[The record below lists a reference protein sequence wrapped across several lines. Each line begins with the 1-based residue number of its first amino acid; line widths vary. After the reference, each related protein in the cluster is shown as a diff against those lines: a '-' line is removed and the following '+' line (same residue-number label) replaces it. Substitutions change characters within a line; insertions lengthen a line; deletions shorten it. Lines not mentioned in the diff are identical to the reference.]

1 MMVKG
6 GLDTKGRLSIILML
20 TGLWCLYHLGT
31 DPVLAQEKE
40 VVASNTI
47 EVVGMIKQPFTLKT
61 EDLKQ
66 MESIELKDTVMVGSH
81 AGFMGMNDYRG
92 VPLKSILDRAGLG
105 EKVKG
110 LVIVVSATDGF
121 YVTLSW
127 GEIYNTLC
135 GDKIILAYEKDGK
148 PLGASE
154 GFVRLIIPYDS
165 HVADRAVKWVNR
177 IEVKDAGK

>member
-1 MMVKG
+1 VKE
-6 GLDTKGRLSIILML
+6 RLSIILLLM
-20 TGLWCLYHLGT
+20 GLWCLCHLGT
-31 DPVLAQEKE
+31 ESALAQDKKG
-40 VVASNTI
+40 VASDKI
-47 EVVGMIKQPFTLKT
+47 EVVGIIKQPLTLKI

-81 AGFMGMNDYRG
+81 AGFLGMNDYKG
-92 VPLKSILDRAGLG
+92 VPLKGILDRSGLG

-110 LVIVVSATDGF
+110 LVIVVYATDGF

-135 GDKIILAYEKDGK
+135 GDRVILAYEKDGR
-148 PLGASE
+148 PLGTSE

>member
-1 MMVKG
+1 MTKG
-6 GLDTKGRLSIILML
+6 GLDTKRRLSIIILLM
-20 TGLWCLYHLGT
+20 GVWCLYHLRAEST
-31 DPVLAQEKE
+31 LAQEKKG
-40 VVASNTI
+40 VASDKI
-47 EVVGMIKQPFTLKT
+47 EVLGVIKQPLTLKIG
-61 EDLKQ
+61 DLKQ

-81 AGFMGMNDYRG
+81 TGFLGMNDYKG
-92 VPLKSILDRAGLG
+92 VPLKGILDKAGLG

-110 LVIVVSATDGF
+110 LVIVVCATDGF

-135 GDKIILAYEKDGK
+135 GDKIVLAYEKNGK